1 MRYSDEVL
9 RCLRFICPVSCVNKV
24 IIMSYLCQNESLAS
38 MQPETL
44 PPTRRIKHHNC
55 ISFLLLVILIGYLV
69 SLVLIITPGD
79 NLCKSDTNSTHQTAN
94 LLGSEVQFISERFCQ
109 CFESKGRAW
118 HALPYVS
125 VGFFGG
131 VAFLFVWL
139 SCVYK
144 YNTEAN
150 KVHVLVPIIFAL
162 LTWIFYFLLVHF
174 THRKLEKNKQLA
186 THNEDMHF
194 ASTALFLSFYI
205 ILWGTVFRQHIITE
219 KHFDGLLRSIDLILL
234 ATLVICAMI
243 FAGSGI
249 NWITNN
255 KGDGHE
261 LAIIMEYIIFCVL
274 VAQSVMCIAFTW
286 VYWRE
291 HEDEDTKIP
300 STSKNSLTA
309 SPFRG
314 AECYQNHV
322 KYVTLKTD
330 ILGKA

>member
-1 MRYSDEVL
+1 M
-9 RCLRFICPVSCVNKV
+9 SCVNKV
-24 IIMSYLCQNESLAS
+24 IIVSYLCQNEILAS

-44 PPTRRIKHHNC
+44 PHTKRIKHHTR
-55 ISFLLLVILIGYLV
+55 ISLLLLVILIGYLV

-109 CFESKGRAW
+109 CFESKGQAW

-139 SCVYK
+139 SSVYK

-150 KVHVLVPIIFAL
+150 KVHVLFPIIFAL
-162 LTWIFYFLLVHF
+162 LTWIFYFLLVRF
-174 THRKLEKNKQLA
+174 THRKLEKNTQLA
-186 THNEDMHF
+186 SHNENWHF
-194 ASTALFLSFYI
+194 VSTALFLFFYI
-205 ILWGTVFRQHIITE
+205 ILWLTVFTQHIVVK
-219 KHFDGLLRSIDLILL
+219 KHFNGLLRSIDLILL
-234 ATLVICAMI
+234 ATLVICSLI
-243 FAGSGI
+243 FAIYAFDWAHDRDG
-249 NWITNN
+249 NN
-255 KGDGHE
+255 YKT
-261 LAIIMEYIIFCVL
+261 AIRMEYIIFCVL

-286 VYWRE
+286 VYWSE
-291 HEDEDTKIP
+291 HEDEDNKIHP
-300 STSKNSLTA
+300 TSEDSLKG

-314 AECYQNHV
+314 AGCYQNHV